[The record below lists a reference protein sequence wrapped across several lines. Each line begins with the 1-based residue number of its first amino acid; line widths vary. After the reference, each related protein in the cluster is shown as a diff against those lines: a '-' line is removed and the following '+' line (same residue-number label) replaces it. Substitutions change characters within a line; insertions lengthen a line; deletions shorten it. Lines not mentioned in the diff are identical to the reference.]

1 MPPVRLQKILAAA
14 GLASRRT
21 AETLIAQGR
30 VTVNGAVVRELGT
43 KADPDRDEIRVDGRR
58 VKHAERMRYILLN
71 KPRRVVTT
79 RRDPEGRPTVMD
91 LLRGVHE
98 SLYPVGRL
106 DYDSE
111 GLLLLTN
118 DGALAERVT
127 HPRHGVLKRYRA
139 QLAAVPSPDALATLA
154 RGVVIDGERTGPAE
168 VRVLKT
174 FASSGGRD
182 RSVIEIGIHEGRNR
196 QVRRMCEAVGCPVS
210 RLERVAIGP
219 IADRMLKP
227 GRWRELTTRELD
239 ALKAAVDLD

>member
-1 MPPVRLQKILAAA
+1 MPAVRLQKILAAA

-21 AETLIAQGR
+21 SETLITQGR

-58 VKHAERMRYILLN
+58 VKGAEPMRYILLN

-91 LLRGVHE
+91 LLRGVRE

-106 DYDSE
+106 DYESE

-118 DGALAERVT
+118 DGTLAERVT

-139 QLAAVPSPDALATLA
+139 QLAAVPSPDALADPRA
-154 RGVVIDGERTGPAE
+154 RHRDRRGEDRPRRRARHE
-168 VRVLKT
+168 DVRV
-174 FASSGGRD
+174 
-182 RSVIEIGIHEGRNR
+182 
-196 QVRRMCEAVGCPVS
+196 QRRP
-210 RLERVAIGP
+210 
-219 IADRMLKP
+219 
-227 GRWRELTTRELD
+227 
-239 ALKAAVDLD
+239 